1 MSVLTD
7 AHKRV
12 QEFASENAS
21 TLLTAGGVVGT
32 VATAVLA
39 GRAGLKSAQILEEAR
54 NRKFIQNH
62 EPLDDLE
69 DDGSEQLTKMETFA
83 AVGPQFIPPVV
94 TGGLTITAII
104 FANRI
109 SAKEAAALAAA
120 YGLSKQ
126 QLEEYKAK
134 VAEKITGPK
143 NQQIKDEI
151 AQDKIN
157 ENPPSKQVVIIAG
170 GDVLC
175 YDSMSGRYFRSSME
189 QIKRAEAE
197 INHELFDSQN
207 ASVSEFYD
215 KIGLPATSLSDQLG
229 WTAFDEGSIEFE
241 VTTGTTDNNEPCLVI
256 TPSRTPEPNFHKLP

>member
-1 MSVLTD
+1 MSILTD

-39 GRAGLKSAQILEEAR
+39 GRAGLKAGEILADYEAEQAQVVEA
-54 NRKFIQNH
+54 H
-62 EPLDDLE
+62 D
-69 DDGSEQLTKMETFA
+69 LTKTEKLMK
-83 AVGPQFIPPVV
+83 VGPQFIPPAI

-157 ENPPSKQVVIIAG
+157 ENPSSKQVVIIAG

>member
-1 MSVLTD
+1 M
-7 AHKRV
+7 
-12 QEFASENAS
+12 
-21 TLLTAGGVVGT
+21 VVT
-32 VATAVLA
+32 VGTAVLA
-39 GRAGLKSAQILEEAR
+39 GRAGYKCAKILDEIEYA
-54 NRKFIQNH
+54 KTH
-62 EPLDDLE
+62 DEHGDPTPPSETEPLITRLE
-69 DDGSEQLTKMETFA
+69 KVQ
-83 AVGPQFIPPVV
+83 AVGVHFIPPVV
-94 TGGLTITAII
+94 AGSATIAAVI

-126 QLEEYKAK
+126 QLEEYRTK
-134 VAEKITGPK
+134 VAEKLTGPK
-143 NQQIKDEI
+143 NQAIKDEI
-151 AQDKIN
+151 AQDKID

-175 YDSMSGRYFRSSME
+175 LDSMSGRYFRSSME

-197 INHELFDSQN
+197 INNELFDTQN

-215 KIGLPATSLSDQLG
+215 KIGLPPTTLSDQLG

-241 VTTGTTDNNEPCLVI
+241 ITTGVTDNNEPCLVI